1 MWDHCAWQDALGRC
15 DFLDVLEEAAVV
27 KRPVQV
33 KLRSGAS
40 FIDVVK
46 DVETKNGEEFVTFDS
61 SGTVKLSEIQGM
73 SRAEPPR
80 H

>member
-1 MWDHCAWQDALGRC
+1 MSLMQQDALGRC

-27 KRPVQV
+27 KRPVEV
-33 KLRSGAS
+33 KLRNGDS
-40 FIDVVK
+40 FIDIVK
-46 DVETKNGEEFVTFDS
+46 DVETKDGEEFVHFDS
-61 SGTVKLSEIQGM
+61 SGTLKLSEIQAM

>member
-1 MWDHCAWQDALGRC
+1 MSMMQQDSLGRC
-15 DFLDVLEEAAVV
+15 DFIDVLEEAQLV

-40 FIDVVK
+40 FVDVVK
-46 DVETKNGEEFVTFDS
+46 DVVTKDGEEFVAFDS
-61 SGTVKLSEIQGM
+61 NGTLKLSEIQAM